1 MTTIMDR
8 IKQTGDGMSATA
20 SLPTPRVDV
29 IPERWALIDQIRL
42 SPGAHN
48 RPSGND
54 LPTGM
59 CVMEFDSWLTGGW
72 GDRPECVSPVLW
84 PVFQRLND
92 RLQDEPRQALL
103 LYGIRA
109 LGTAGDGLDEQRRAV
124 AWAAVPDMLVPWLRL
139 AGLDE
144 EADAVLTAGDVAA
157 LRTACRAAYDAARTA
172 RIAARARLHKRVEK
186 RMRKELEKRLAAE
199 AAVAAVAAVVAEAD
213 WVAGATWVA
222 VDAGAAVA
230 AVVAG
235 ATAVA
240 VATVDAGA
248 AWAAEAAEAAVA
260 AVVAVAAEAAEEALA
275 AEAAGA
281 AVAAEAA
288 GAAWAAEAA
297 DPWGRAYQAV
307 KEHLREHPPE
317 LPAEVTELAEQQR
330 GAALELLARL
340 IDPTQ
345 DGASCRRSGGERA
358 GVAPQG
364 A

>member
-1 MTTIMDR
+1 
-8 IKQTGDGMSATA
+8 MSAA

-42 SPGAHN
+42 SSGAHN

-172 RIAARARLHKRVEK
+172 RLAARARLHKRVEK
-186 RMRKELEKRLAAE
+186 RMRKELEKRLDALAAE
-199 AAVAAVAAVVAEAD
+199 AAVAALADWAAVDNLMNLQMKHAKSFTPEMLATYRSRFAAGHGSVPLYGTPDQVADEIERY
-213 WVAGATWVA
+213 WKAGFGGLTLAF
-222 VDAGAAVA
+222 VDYIGELEYF
-230 AVVAG
+230 
-235 ATAVA
+235 
-240 VATVDAGA
+240 
-248 AWAAEAAEAAVA
+248 AAEVLPRLEKK
-260 AVVAVAAEAAEEALA
+260 
-275 AEAAGA
+275 GA
-281 AVAAEAA
+281 RT
-288 GAAWAAEAA
+288 
-297 DPWGRAYQAV
+297 PR
-307 KEHLREHPPE
+307 
-317 LPAEVTELAEQQR
+317 
-330 GAALELLARL
+330 
-340 IDPTQ
+340 
-345 DGASCRRSGGERA
+345 
-358 GVAPQG
+358 
-364 A
+364 

>member
-1 MTTIMDR
+1 
-8 IKQTGDGMSATA
+8 MSATA

-172 RIAARARLHKRVEK
+172 RLAARARLRKRVENRVEK
-186 RMRKELEKRLAAE
+186 RMRKELK
-199 AAVAAVAAVVAEAD
+199 
-213 WVAGATWVA
+213 
-222 VDAGAAVA
+222 
-230 AVVAG
+230 
-235 ATAVA
+235 
-240 VATVDAGA
+240 
-248 AWAAEAAEAAVA
+248 
-260 AVVAVAAEAAEEALA
+260 
-275 AEAAGA
+275 
-281 AVAAEAA
+281 
-288 GAAWAAEAA
+288 
-297 DPWGRAYQAV
+297 
-307 KEHLREHPPE
+307 
-317 LPAEVTELAEQQR
+317 
-330 GAALELLARL
+330 
-340 IDPTQ
+340 
-345 DGASCRRSGGERA
+345 
-358 GVAPQG
+358 
-364 A
+364 

>member
-1 MTTIMDR
+1 
-8 IKQTGDGMSATA
+8 MSATA

-42 SPGAHN
+42 SPGTHN

-172 RIAARARLHKRVEK
+172 RLAARARLHKRVEK
-186 RMRKELEKRLAAE
+186 GMRKELEKRLAAE
-199 AAVAAVAAVVAEAD
+199 AAEA
-213 WVAGATWVA
+213 
-222 VDAGAAVA
+222 
-230 AVVAG
+230 
-235 ATAVA
+235 
-240 VATVDAGA
+240 
-248 AWAAEAAEAAVA
+248 
-260 AVVAVAAEAAEEALA
+260 ALA
-275 AEAAGA
+275 AGSSHWTIRTRVYD
-281 AVAAEAA
+281 AV
-288 GAAWAAEAA
+288 
-297 DPWGRAYQAV
+297 RAYF
-307 KEHLREHPPE
+307 REHPPV
-317 LPAEVTELAEQQR
+317 LPAEVTELAGAQQ

-345 DGASCRRSGGERA
+345 DGAS
-358 GVAPQG
+358 
-364 A
+364 

>member
-1 MTTIMDR
+1 
-8 IKQTGDGMSATA
+8 MSATA

-144 EADAVLTAGDVAA
+144 EADAVLTAGDDAA
-157 LRTACRAAYDAARTA
+157 LRTACRAAYDAAQTA
-172 RIAARARLHKRVEK
+172 RLAARARLHKRVEK
-186 RMRKELEKRLAAE
+186 RMRKELEKRLAA
-199 AAVAAVAAVVAEAD
+199 
-213 WVAGATWVA
+213 G
-222 VDAGAAVA
+222 
-230 AVVAG
+230 
-235 ATAVA
+235 
-240 VATVDAGA
+240 
-248 AWAAEAAEAAVA
+248 
-260 AVVAVAAEAAEEALA
+260 
-275 AEAAGA
+275 AAGA
-281 AVAAEAA
+281 AVAAGDAVDAVAA
-288 GAAWAAEAA
+288 VAA

-307 KEHLREHPPE
+307 KEYLRQHPPE

-345 DGASCRRSGGERA
+345 DGAS
-358 GVAPQG
+358 
-364 A
+364 

>member
-1 MTTIMDR
+1 
-8 IKQTGDGMSATA
+8 MSAA

-42 SPGAHN
+42 SSGAHN

-172 RIAARARLHKRVEK
+172 RLAARARLHKRVEK
-186 RMRKELEKRLAAE
+186 RMRKELEKRLAA
-199 AAVAAVAAVVAEAD
+199 VAAVAAV
-213 WVAGATWVA
+213 
-222 VDAGAAVA
+222 DAL
-230 AVVAG
+230 
-235 ATAVA
+235 
-240 VATVDAGA
+240 
-248 AWAAEAAEAAVA
+248 
-260 AVVAVAAEAAEEALA
+260 EALA
-275 AEAAGA
+275 AEDALSAGA
-281 AVAAEAA
+281 TEADWATVAAEAA
-288 GAAWAAEAA
+288 GAALDAVAAGSSHWTIWTRVYDA
-297 DPWGRAYQAV
+297 GRAYF
-307 KEHLREHPPE
+307 REHPPE
-317 LPAEVTELAEQQR
+317 LPAEVTEFAEQQR

-340 IDPTQ
+340 IDPTRE
-345 DGASCRRSGGERA
+345 ATS
-358 GVAPQG
+358 
-364 A
+364 